1 MTLIEL
7 LLLLVIAA
15 ICGGLGQSLVGYSRG
30 GCLISIFI
38 GIIGAYL
45 GVLIARQFGLPI
57 LLPIQIGGQ
66 AFPIIWSVIGSAVL
80 SVIFGALSKALR

>member
-30 GCLISIFI
+30 GCLVSIFV

-45 GVLIARQFGLPI
+45 GVLIARQAGLPI
-57 LLPIQIGGQ
+57 LFAVQIGGQ
-66 AFPIIWSVIGSAVL
+66 SFPIIWSVIGSAVL
-80 SVIFGALSKALR
+80 SFIFGALSKVLR